1 MYIKMYV
8 DFVNE
13 SKIIGFSD
21 KLYYLPH
28 FFLMAVC
35 NHSAG
40 MYSGPSL

>member
-21 KLYYLPH
+21 KLYYLLN
-28 FFLMAVC
+28 F
-35 NHSAG
+35 S
-40 MYSGPSL
+40 

>member
-21 KLYYLPH
+21 KLYYLLH
-28 FFLMAVC
+28 FFLMAAC